1 MENSS
6 KALIIAGAVLISI
19 LTVGLGVT
27 VYNSAKENSSKQAGD
42 KISAETTN
50 AVGNIEIEG
59 TEKVATYKI
68 NITTYRCSPADDPPD
83 IIKANEEVILRFFPP
98 GAPWWECNVTGAD
111 YTLEEDGYELL
122 VKIYNPTEDVYVWV
136 SSDG

>member
-19 LTVGLGVT
+19 LTVGVGVT

-50 AVGNIEIEG
+50 ALGNIEIG
-59 TEKVATYKI
+59 GAEKVATYKI
-68 NITTYRCSPADDPPD
+68 NITTYRCRPALETPD
-83 IIKANEEVILRFFPP
+83 IIKANEEVILRFTPA
-98 GAPWWECNVTGAD
+98 GAAWWECNVTGAD
-111 YTLEEDGYELL
+111 YTLEEYGHELL
-122 VKIYNPTEDVYVWV
+122 VKIYNPTQDVYVMV
-136 SSDG
+136 DADA